1 METQQMKIRISLTT
15 REVEF
20 DGDLALIK
28 ENFGEHIED
37 YLKAIKKEVASP
49 PIGKKHISHHSPDPK
64 IDIKAPSHDISGAV
78 PDNFGEFYSKFP
90 KSLSNVDKMLLASY
104 FVQNSSEGKCFTVK
118 EASDLLIEQG
128 VSLSNPGVFNK
139 HNISSKRIFKL
150 SGKNFRVSDTGVE
163 YIKSLTQN
171 QK

>member
-37 YLKAIKKEVASP
+37 YLKAIKKEVASTSTE
-49 PIGKKHISHHSPDPK
+49 KKHYSHHPEPK
-64 IDIKAPSHDISGAV
+64 IDVAPPSYDTSFVI

-90 KSLSNVDKMLLASY
+90 KGLSNVDKMLLASY

-150 SGKNFRVSDTGVE
+150 SGKNFRVSDTGVD